1 MIAMNN
7 VEVKRLKITHVPAYR
22 RVLQLSKERK
32 DGILLDV
39 GCCSTCLCLYPV
51 DYVFESN
58 P

>member
-1 MIAMNN
+1 MW
-7 VEVKRLKITHVPAYR
+7 EVKRLKITHVPAYR